1 MKESYLL
8 KIRSFCWL
16 AGLTLISIS
25 ARSQQNGRMETDRP
39 DQTEAVYITKKGYIQ
54 AEIGFNNER
63 YYGSKVTVHPTA
75 LWKAGLHERFE
86 LRVITELNTIKPLLM
101 NPWFPSKASGLLPV
115 QVGGK
120 IALFE
125 EKKFLPATSLIF
137 HTGIPSLGS
146 KVFRTPRWSP
156 NFRFTMQHTLGEQTS
171 LGYNLGAEWNG
182 VNNQATWI
190 YTIAPGMNIGKSWYA
205 YVEAFG
211 SIIRGEKPAHA
222 VDGGIAYYVSDDVKL
237 DISAGLGLSD
247 QAIDN
252 YVAVGLSFRFAAFTK
267 R

>member
-1 MKESYLL
+1 MKRSLFL

-16 AGLTLISIS
+16 ASLTLISTRTL
-25 ARSQQNGRMETDRP
+25 AQQSGRMETDRP
-39 DQTEAVYITKKGYIQ
+39 DQTESFYITKKGYVQ

-63 YYGSKVTVHPTA
+63 YLGSRVTVHPTA
-75 LWKAGLHERFE
+75 LWKTGLHEKFE
-86 LRVITELNTIKPLLM
+86 LRIITELNTIKPLLM
-101 NPWFPSKASGLLPV
+101 SPGFPAKASGLLPT

-120 IALFE
+120 LALLK
-125 EKKFLPATSLIF
+125 EKKFIPATSLIF
-137 HTGIPSLGS
+137 HAGIPSMGS

-156 NFRFTMQHTLGEQTS
+156 NFRFVMQHTLGEQTA

-190 YTIAPGMNIGKSWYA
+190 YTIAPGINIGKSWYA

-211 SIIRGEKPAHA
+211 SILRGEKPAHA
-222 VDGGIAYYVSDDVKL
+222 VDGGIAYYVSDDIKVDL
-237 DISAGLGLSD
+237 SAGSGLSE

-267 R
+267 H